1 MNYSGIELL
10 HRIAASD
17 WSLRLAVF
25 VVVLALMLSLERRWP
40 RRDTPLRRQR
50 WPGNFGLGLVNALV
64 LRLLPLFAVGVAV
77 QAQQAGWGLLNQ
89 LRLPA
94 IVAVPLA
101 WLLLD
106 CAIYWQ
112 HRALHTPLLWRL
124 HRPHHADTAFD
135 ASTALRF
142 HPLEILLSMLY
153 KMGVVLALGA
163 PVAAVILFEIVL
175 SAAALFNHAN
185 FSLPGDR
192 WLRRFLVTP
201 DFHRVHH
208 SSHRREIDSNYG
220 NVLSIWDYLFGSYV
234 AQPRDGHASMQI
246 GLAEFRDDAQ
256 QKIIPLLLQPF
267 RRD

>member
-10 HRIAASD
+10 HRIAASGGG
-17 WSLRLAVF
+17 LRLGVF
-25 VVVLALMLSLERRWP
+25 IAVLALMLWLESRWP
-40 RRDTPLRRQR
+40 RRDAPLRRSR
-50 WPGNFGLGLVNALV
+50 WPANFGLGAVNALL
-64 LRLLPLFAVGVAV
+64 LRLLPLLAVGVAM
-77 QAQQAGWGLLNQ
+77 QAQLAGWGLFNQ
-89 LRLPA
+89 LHLPPV
-94 IVAVPLA
+94 IAVLMA

-163 PVAAVILFEIVL
+163 PVAAVILFEIAL
-175 SAAALFNHAN
+175 NAAALFNHAN
-185 FSLPGDR
+185 FDLPGDR
-192 WLRRFLVTP
+192 WLRRILVTP

-208 SSHRREIDSNYG
+208 SSHRHEIDSNYG
-220 NVLSIWDYLFGSYV
+220 NVLSVWDYLFGSYV

-246 GLAEFRDDAQ
+246 GLAEFRDDSQ
-256 QKIIPLLLQPF
+256 QKIVPLLLQPF
-267 RRD
+267 RP